1 MPYVKTIN
9 EDGVVS
15 DIMAKALDP
24 TLDATLL
31 HKTELEN
38 DLTQTTAGIN
48 ALDAAQ
54 GKVLNDAIST
64 LDGAVVKKADLA
76 NGFTQT
82 TTKQKALDAVAGKTL
97 YDKIGGFCTF
107 GFTLSG
113 GASQQLT
120 VANDARFA
128 IIFSGRYTTHQGMAI
143 FGSNTSGAVTETDIH
158 IPTNVS
164 FTTATNKLT
173 VTNGHQS
180 NTARCL
186 VIMLSDTPTVS
197 ISS

>member
-1 MPYVKTIN
+1 MAYVKTIN
-9 EDGVVS
+9 EDGTVS
-15 DIMAKALDP
+15 DIMAVALDP

-31 HKTELEN
+31 HKSELEN
-38 DLTQTTAGIN
+38 DLTQTTAGTN

-54 GKVLNDAIST
+54 GKVLADSIGAINT
-64 LDGAVVKKADLA
+64 RL
-76 NGFTQT
+76 
-82 TTKQKALDAVAGKTL
+82 
-97 YDKIGGFCTF
+97 GGFCTF
-107 GFTLSG
+107 SFTLSG

-128 IIFSGRYTTHQGMAI
+128 IIFSGRYVTHQGMAI
-143 FGSNTSGAVTETDIH
+143 FGSNTSGAITETDIH
-158 IPTNVS
+158 IPNNVS

>member
-1 MPYVKTIN
+1 MSYVKTIG

-15 DIMAKALDP
+15 NIMAVALEA
-24 TLDATLL
+24 TLDASLVHTA
-31 HKTELEN
+31 
-38 DLTQTTAGIN
+38 DVTQATDVTTAGKV
-48 ALDAAQ
+48 ADARVS
-54 GKVLNDAIST
+54 KTLNDAIST
-64 LDGAVVKKADLA
+64 LDDAVVKKADLA

-107 GFTLSG
+107 GFTLAG

-128 IIFSGRYTTHQGMAI
+128 IIFSGRYASHQGMAI
-143 FGSNTSGAVTETDIH
+143 FGSNTSGAITETDIH

-180 NTARCL
+180 NTAQCL
-186 VIMLSDTPTVS
+186 VIMLSNTPNVS
-197 ISS
+197 LPT